1 MKLIDSNLVIYAAKQ
16 QYAFLRPLIVDIS
29 SCLSVIS
36 KLETL
41 GFRNLTADD
50 KTYLEGVFRTAKV
63 YPIDDA
69 VIDQANLLRQNKK
82 MSTGDSIIAATALL
96 NGFDLYTNN
105 TGDFIHIPGLTVIN
119 PVNER

>member
-1 MKLIDSNLVIYAAKQ
+1 MKLIDSNLVIYAAKL
-16 QYAFLRPLIVDIS
+16 QYTFLRPLIIDIG
-29 SCLSVIS
+29 SCLSIIS
-36 KLETL
+36 KLEAL

-63 YPIDDA
+63 YPINDA
-69 VIDQANLLRQNKK
+69 VINQAILLRQAKK

-105 TGDFIHIPGLTVIN
+105 ADDFIHIPGLTVVN
-119 PVNER
+119 PLNEQ